1 MTPSPEDVA
10 AVERSTLAAL
20 PPARLLCHGD
30 WLLPMDMGTVG
41 RARSAVPLRHDRPDP
56 HDIDFIVRAYEAA
69 GLPPWFRLPD
79 APGWMAFHRTLEA
92 RGLARGKPSHVM
104 TAALADLPAAPPA
117 LPCTLSERPD
127 PAWEA
132 VFLGDGID
140 AADGAHRVRLLR
152 QGRDCRYASVR
163 LGGEVV
169 SVGLATLA
177 GGQWLGIHA
186 LRTVPR
192 ARSGMRHGHLAGPG
206 GGGTGARVAAGLPAG
221 REGQH
226 RCGRSVP
233 PPGIC
238 LRLGLRVLALRRA
251 VRGPARPILKCGGAT
266 PHAG

>member
-20 PPARLLCHGD
+20 SPARLLCHGD

-192 ARSGMRHGHLAGPG
+192 ARGRGCATAILLALGEVG
-206 GGGTGARVAAGLPAG
+206 RARGLQRAYLQVEKANTDAVALY
-221 REGQH
+221 R
-226 RCGRSVP
+226 
-233 PPGIC
+233 
-238 LRLGLRVLALRRA
+238 RLGFACAWAYAYWR
-251 VRGPARPILKCGGAT
+251 
-266 PHAG
+266 